1 MSRYFNQSRQ
11 AFQRSNSAGTEK
23 QADLRR
29 ALQQVTQVS
38 EVAENAPEAPLSGCR
53 KLRLPETS
61 HGPLICSASEIS
73 TAALESYRALR
84 TRLLRAQ
91 ASQTLRSVILSSAV
105 GGEGK
110 TLTTANLALCCS
122 RLPDFRVL
130 AIDAD
135 LRTRGLTRLVGDPSG
150 PGLSNVLGGQTDY
163 EDAISATDYQNFY
176 VMGAGSSSTPASEL
190 YSGNRWKELI
200 GWCSQTFRL
209 ILVDSPPVLPVADF
223 EQIVGACDG
232 ILMVVR
238 AQRTPRE
245 LLKKMTSRVDQKK
258 VLGVIFNGVASKES
272 SQYAS
277 DHYSDAYAAAP
288 SSSSDAAPRV
298 SEEAENAQTIR

>member
-11 AFQRSNSAGTEK
+11 AFQRSSSVGTEK

-29 ALQQVTQVS
+29 ALQQVTQAS
-38 EVAENAPEAPLSGCR
+38 EVAENSPEARLRGCR
-53 KLRLPETS
+53 KLRLPDNS
-61 HGPLICSASEIS
+61 HGPLICSGSEI
-73 TAALESYRALR
+73 TTVALESYRALR

-91 ASQTLRSVILSSAV
+91 SSQTLRSVILSSAV

-135 LRTRGLTRLVGDPSG
+135 LRTRGLTRLLGDPSG

-163 EDAISATDYQNFY
+163 EDAIAVTDHQNFY

-200 GWCSQTFRL
+200 AWASQTFRL

-232 ILMVVR
+232 VLMVVR

-245 LLKKMTSRVDQKK
+245 LLKKMADRVDQKK
-258 VLGVIFNGVASKES
+258 VLGVVFNGVASNES

-277 DHYSDAYAAAP
+277 DYYSDAYAAAP
-288 SSSSDAAPRV
+288 SSSTETAPGLSGEV
-298 SEEAENAQTIR
+298 ESAQVTR